1 MVVNY
6 MSFVLKLT
14 SKMLINYKNDKN
26 LTNFHFVLFVTEDS
40 GLTIVRRLSGKRS
53 PSQHF
58 HQSELADHSEQY
70 HCTDSQ
76 QLLDSEIGPIIENR
90 LEKMQPTSVNDDL
103 ESVDLTTESLP
114 AVDTPDACDKA
125 AVR

>member
-1 MVVNY
+1 MKFNI
-6 MSFVLKLT
+6 FF
-14 SKMLINYKNDKN
+14 
-26 LTNFHFVLFVTEDS
+26 NFTEDS
-40 GLTIVRRLSGKRS
+40 GLTIVRRLSEKRS

-58 HQSELADHSEQY
+58 HQSGLANNHSEQY

-76 QLLDSEIGPIIENR
+76 QLLDSEIGPIIE

>member
-1 MVVNY
+1 
-6 MSFVLKLT
+6 
-14 SKMLINYKNDKN
+14 MLCYKNGIKHC
-26 LTNFHFVLFVTEDS
+26 LLIVQIVVPFVTEDS

-58 HQSELADHSEQY
+58 HQSELADNHSEQY

-76 QLLDSEIGPIIENR
+76 QLLDSEIGPIRENR